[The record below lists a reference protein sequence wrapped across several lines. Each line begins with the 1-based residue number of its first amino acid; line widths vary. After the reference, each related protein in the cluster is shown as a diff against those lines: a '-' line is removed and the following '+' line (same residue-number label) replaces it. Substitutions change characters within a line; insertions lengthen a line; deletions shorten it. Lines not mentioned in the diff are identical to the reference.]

1 MFLTPRKSDWSWM
14 NFRLK
19 PEQKKNNL
27 SPDDSDV
34 YSKL

>member
-1 MFLTPRKSDWSWM
+1 M

-34 YSKL
+34 YSKLWSGGVNDY